1 MPKAARK
8 RLAKIDLAELKAGGL
23 LKQKQPD
30 LFSVRLHI
38 PVGRITSDQVKKVA
52 EIAEKY
58 GQSFLHITVRQGI
71 EIPFVNFQDF
81 NDVMEEL
88 KSVNL
93 GLGACG
99 ARVRVVTGCPGAA
112 WCPWGLQDA
121 QAYGKRLDEI
131 FYGRSGLPHKFKM
144 GVTGCPNSCTK
155 PNENDVG
162 FMGVAEPVFEETDE
176 KKCINCG
183 LCEDACPVGGL
194 KLVDGLPVIDR
205 EKCVH
210 DVKCVLICPKDVL
223 KIRRQGWNVYVG
235 GKWGKF
241 PQLGVLFAEFVSDD
255 EGTELAE
262 KILKTY
268 IRLSPKGERLGELV
282 NRIGLETF
290 KREVDKEKVKKEE
303 ALSGH

>member
-1 MPKAARK
+1 MAKK
-8 RLAKIDLAELKAGGL
+8 KLAKVDLAELKAGGL

-38 PVGRITSDQVKKVA
+38 PVGRITSEQVKKVA
-52 EIAEKY
+52 EIAERY
-58 GQSFLHITVRQGI
+58 GQSFLHLTMRQGI
-71 EIPFVNFQDF
+71 EIPFVNFDDI
-81 NDVMEEL
+81 NTVIEEL
-88 KSVNL
+88 KSVNM

-144 GVTGCPNSCTK
+144 GVAGCPNSCAK

-162 FMGVAEPVFEETDE
+162 FLGVAEPVFEETDE
-176 KKCINCG
+176 KKCISCG
-183 LCEDACPVGGL
+183 LCVDACPVGGL
-194 KLVDGLPVIDR
+194 KLVDGKPVIDR

-255 EGTELAE
+255 EGIELVE
-262 KILKTY
+262 KILKAY
-268 IRLSPKGERLGELV
+268 SRLSPRGERLGELI

-290 KREVDKEKVKKEE
+290 RREAQKEAVKKEE
-303 ALSGH
+303 ALSEH